1 MSTGFRRRIDSDSL
15 GRQLGPELDDYCF
28 PIGLGQCRVDFDR
41 GLSGLSSGTL
51 GPEMDDYCFPTDDMT
66 TRGGAAQAGQSAAAR
81 PRPMDEDWIFV
92 MEERLGSGLGRE
104 FDNHRCGRLT
114 GTRIR

>member
-28 PIGLGQCRVDFDR
+28 PIGLGQCRVDFDK

-66 TRGGAAQAGQSAAAR
+66 TRGGAAQAAPVRGGASQAYGR
-81 PRPMDEDWIFV
+81 GLDFCYGGKTG
-92 MEERLGSGLGRE
+92 ER
-104 FDNHRCGRLT
+104 T